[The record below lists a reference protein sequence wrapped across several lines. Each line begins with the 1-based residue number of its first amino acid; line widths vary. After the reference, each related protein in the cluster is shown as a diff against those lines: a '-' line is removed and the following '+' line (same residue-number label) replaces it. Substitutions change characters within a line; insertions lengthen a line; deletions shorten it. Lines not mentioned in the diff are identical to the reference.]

1 MAAPAKRYTTAYK
14 KKVDVE
20 RDSYLPR
27 RSPTGMLYCQGCGAV
42 YFRRRWTLT
51 PPAEVRDWAEFRE
64 GVRPAACPA
73 CRKIGQHYPSGELR
87 LAGVTRKESAEILHV
102 LRNAEKTARANNP
115 LERIM
120 KITMKGSEWTVTT
133 TTENLAQRL
142 GRCLEKARGG
152 KAIYRWSHNNKFVHV
167 FWQKTV

>member
-1 MAAPAKRYTTAYK
+1 MVQLARRYTTSYK

-27 RSPTGMLYCQGCGAV
+27 WSPKGRLYCNGCGV
-42 YFRRRWTLT
+42 TYYRRRWTLT

-64 GVRPAACPA
+64 GVRTVLCPA
-73 CRKIGQHYPSGELR
+73 CRKIRERYPSGEVL
-87 LAGVTRKESAEILHV
+87 LVGVTREESKEILHL
-102 LRNAEKTARANNP
+102 LRNAEETARANNP

-120 KITMKGSEWTVTT
+120 EIEAKGSKWKVAT

-152 KAIYRWSHNNKFVHV
+152 KVRYSWSHNNKFVRV
-167 FWQKTV
+167 FWQKNP